1 MAAEDEEIFYM
12 IFKSGAK
19 QAVQRGALSAG
30 LPDDVSKFLGRQLAF
45 TFDLLKKGS
54 KLTPGTLGI
63 LLAGKTLGV
72 ADLAFGPRY
81 DCAISVLLLATS
93 LTKSIGFTT
102 FSGPLPLL
110 VNAASLLADC
120 YSVDKSCG
128 ISDAVQE
135 RVQAVTLP
143 AAMWLETGVVEWMSR
158 GI

>member
-1 MAAEDEEIFYM
+1 M

-19 QAVQRGALSAG
+19 QAVRRGTLIAG
-30 LPDDVSKFLGRQLAF
+30 LPDDVCKFLAGQLAF
-45 TFDLLKKGS
+45 TFDLLKKGN
-54 KLTPGTLGI
+54 KLTPGYLGI
-63 LLAGKTLGV
+63 LLAGKALGV
-72 ADLAFGPRY
+72 ADLALDQRY

-102 FSGPLPLL
+102 FTGPAHLL

-128 ISDAVQE
+128 VSDVVQKK
-135 RVQAVTLP
+135 VQAVTLP
-143 AAMWLETGVVEWMSR
+143 AAMWLESGVVEWLSR